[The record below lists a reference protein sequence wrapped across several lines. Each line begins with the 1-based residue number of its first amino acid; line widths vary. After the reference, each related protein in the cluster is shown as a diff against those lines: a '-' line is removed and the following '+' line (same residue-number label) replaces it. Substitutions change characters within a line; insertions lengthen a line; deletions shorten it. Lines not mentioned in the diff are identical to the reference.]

1 MPSVRPATPA
11 DLPRAARSLANA
23 FADDPIWTWLTRDDS
38 RRYERGAPGFFEA
51 ESGHVLDGPGTVL
64 VDEEIGGAA
73 LWCAPDNWK
82 SSPRQML
89 QIMGPALRLMGTRA
103 PRALAALT
111 SLEKAH
117 PKTPHWYL
125 AFLGTDPSHQG
136 KGIGSAL
143 IRGVTDRCDEEG
155 MPAYLESSKESNV
168 PFYGR
173 HGFEVT
179 AEHRFAKDGPSLWL
193 MWREPR

>member
-1 MPSVRPATPA
+1 MTSVRAATAA

-23 FADDPIWTWLTRDDS
+23 FAADPVWNWLTRENA
-38 RRYERGAPGFFEA
+38 RRYERGAAGFFEA
-51 ESGHVLDGPGTVL
+51 ESRHVLAGPGEVL
-64 VDEEIGGAA
+64 VDEECGGAA
-73 LWCAPDNWK
+73 LWCAPDKWK
-82 SSPRQML
+82 SSPRQL
-89 QIMGPALRLMGTRA
+89 VSIVGPALRLMGSRT
-103 PRALAALT
+103 PRALMAL
-111 SLEKAH
+111 SALEKAH
-117 PKTPHWYL
+117 PTTPHWYL

-143 IRGVTDRCDEEG
+143 IRAVTDRCDEEG
-155 MPAYLESSKESNV
+155 MPGYLESSKESNV